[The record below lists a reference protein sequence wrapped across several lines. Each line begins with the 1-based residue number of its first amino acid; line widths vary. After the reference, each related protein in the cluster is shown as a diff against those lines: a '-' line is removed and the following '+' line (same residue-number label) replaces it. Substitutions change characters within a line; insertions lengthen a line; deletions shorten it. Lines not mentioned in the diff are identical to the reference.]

1 MIINHKDRPHQSEY
15 LFIFFLILSILIAD
29 NSVINLSGKK
39 KIQAM
44 GIAVQSLSKSF
55 GDHQVLKDISFSIS
69 KGETTVL
76 LGSSGAGKSTLLR
89 MLNLLESPDQG
100 TLNIADMA
108 FTFHK
113 NQRTGQKQ
121 PSSAEACQLRRKVG
135 MVFQQYHLW
144 PHMTVLENLIEAPVQ
159 QGMLKPEARTKAMEL
174 LARMGL
180 TDKANAWPSSLSGGQ
195 QQRVA
200 IARALMLSPE
210 VLLFDEPT
218 AALDPAITN
227 QVVEIINEL
236 QASGITMVVV
246 THEVDFAR
254 KIASRV
260 VYLENGEI
268 VEEGTAERFTAP
280 QTKAF
285 ERYLQH

>member
-1 MIINHKDRPHQSEY
+1 
-15 LFIFFLILSILIAD
+15 
-29 NSVINLSGKK
+29 
-39 KIQAM
+39 M

-55 GDHQVLKDISFSIS
+55 GGHHVLRDISFSIS

-100 TLNIADMA
+100 TLHIADME
-108 FTFHK
+108 FSFPEK
-113 NQRTGQKQ
+113 KS
-121 PSSAEACQLRRKVG
+121 PSSNASTKACQLRRKVG

-144 PHMTVLENLIEAPVQ
+144 PHMTVLENLMEAPVQ
-159 QGMLKPEARTKAMEL
+159 QGMSKAEARDKAMGL
-174 LARMGL
+174 LERMGL
-180 TDKANAWPSSLSGGQ
+180 PDKINAWPSSLSGGQ

-268 VEEGTAERFTAP
+268 VEQGTAERFTAP
-280 QTKAF
+280 QTCAF
-285 ERYLQH
+285 KRYLQH

>member
-1 MIINHKDRPHQSEY
+1 
-15 LFIFFLILSILIAD
+15 
-29 NSVINLSGKK
+29 
-39 KIQAM
+39 M

-55 GDHQVLKDISFSIS
+55 GVHQVLRDISFSIS

-100 TLNIADMA
+100 TLNIADME
-108 FTFHK
+108 FSFP
-113 NQRTGQKQ
+113 QKKHQ
-121 PSSAEACQLRRKVG
+121 KPSSSTTSAKACQLRRKVG

-144 PHMTVLENLIEAPVQ
+144 PHMTVLENLVEAPVQ
-159 QGMLKPEARTKAMEL
+159 QGMPKAGARDKAMGL
-174 LARMGL
+174 LQRMGL
-180 TDKANAWPSSLSGGQ
+180 ADKANAWPASLSGGQ

-227 QVVEIINEL
+227 QVVAIINEL

-280 QTKAF
+280 QTRAF
-285 ERYLQH
+285 KRYLQH

>member
-1 MIINHKDRPHQSEY
+1 
-15 LFIFFLILSILIAD
+15 
-29 NSVINLSGKK
+29 
-39 KIQAM
+39 M

-69 KGETTVL
+69 KGETAVL

-113 NQRTGQKQ
+113 NQRTGQKHT
-121 PSSAEACQLRRKVG
+121 SSRAASTEACQLRRKVG

-200 IARALMLSPE
+200 IARALMLSPD

>member
-1 MIINHKDRPHQSEY
+1 
-15 LFIFFLILSILIAD
+15 
-29 NSVINLSGKK
+29 
-39 KIQAM
+39 M

-55 GDHQVLKDISFSIS
+55 SGQPVLTDISFSIS

-76 LGSSGAGKSTLLR
+76 LSSSGAGKSTLLR
-89 MLNLLESPDQG
+89 MLNLLEKPDQG
-100 TLNIADMA
+100 TLNIAGMA
-108 FTFHK
+108 FSFH
-113 NQRTGQKQ
+113 NSQTHSPFREAAQ
-121 PSSAEACQLRRKVG
+121 ACQLRRKVG

-144 PHMTVLENLIEAPVQ
+144 PHMTVLENLTEAPVQ
-159 QGMLKPEARTKAMEL
+159 QGLAKTEAKSKAMGL
-174 LARMGL
+174 LERMGL
-180 TDKANAWPSSLSGGQ
+180 PDKANAWPSSLSGGQ

-227 QVVEIINEL
+227 QVVEIIHEL

-246 THEVDFAR
+246 THEVSFAR

-268 VEEGTAERFTAP
+268 VEEGSAERFNHP
-280 QTKAF
+280 QTSAF
-285 ERYLQH
+285 KRYLQH

>member
-1 MIINHKDRPHQSEY
+1 
-15 LFIFFLILSILIAD
+15 
-29 NSVINLSGKK
+29 
-39 KIQAM
+39 M

-55 GDHQVLKDISFSIS
+55 GNHQVLRDISFSIN

-100 TLNIADMA
+100 TLNIANME

-113 NQRTGQKQ
+113 GQQ
-121 PSSAEACQLRRKVG
+121 PSSSSASAKACQLRRKVG

-144 PHMTVLENLIEAPVQ
+144 PHMTVLANLMEAPVQ
-159 QGMLKPEARTKAMEL
+159 QGISKAEARDKAMGL
-174 LARMGL
+174 LERMGL
-180 TDKANAWPSSLSGGQ
+180 PDKANAWPSSLSGGQ

-280 QTKAF
+280 QTSAF
-285 ERYLQH
+285 RSYLQH

>member
-1 MIINHKDRPHQSEY
+1 
-15 LFIFFLILSILIAD
+15 
-29 NSVINLSGKK
+29 
-39 KIQAM
+39 M

-55 GDHQVLKDISFSIS
+55 GGQSVLKDISFSIS

-89 MLNLLESPDQG
+89 ILNLLESPDQG
-100 TLNIADMA
+100 TLNIADME
-108 FTFHK
+108 FCFHK
-113 NQRTGQKQ
+113 GQKQ
-121 PSSAEACQLRRKVG
+121 PSSEEACQLRRKVG

-159 QGMLKPEARTKAMEL
+159 QGMLKPEAKTKAKGL
-174 LARMGL
+174 LERMGL
-180 TDKANAWPSSLSGGQ
+180 PDKANAWPSSLSGGQ

-227 QVVEIINEL
+227 QIVEIINEL

-268 VEEGTAERFTAP
+268 VEEGSAERFIAP
-280 QTKAF
+280 QTSAF
-285 ERYLQH
+285 KSYLQH

>member
-1 MIINHKDRPHQSEY
+1 
-15 LFIFFLILSILIAD
+15 
-29 NSVINLSGKK
+29 
-39 KIQAM
+39 M

-55 GDHQVLKDISFSIS
+55 GDHQVLRDISFSIN

-100 TLNIADMA
+100 TLNIANME

-113 NQRTGQKQ
+113 GQK
-121 PSSAEACQLRRKVG
+121 PSSSSAPAKACQLRRKVG

-144 PHMTVLENLIEAPVQ
+144 PHMTVLANLMEAPIQ
-159 QGMLKPEARTKAMEL
+159 QGIPKAEARDKAIGL
-174 LARMGL
+174 LERMGL
-180 TDKANAWPSSLSGGQ
+180 PDKANAWPSSLSGGQ

-268 VEEGTAERFTAP
+268 VEEGTAERFIDP
-280 QTKAF
+280 QTSAF
-285 ERYLQH
+285 KSYLQH